1 MATEK
6 AKAKA
11 KPSASKEFVFE
22 WEGRDRAGK
31 QVRGEI
37 RAAGENQ
44 VQAAL
49 RRQGVIP
56 LKVKKRRTSAGR
68 PIKPKDLAIFTRQLA
83 TMMKAGVP
91 LLQAFD
97 IVGRGNPNPSVTRL
111 LSDIR
116 NDVETGT
123 SLSAAFR
130 KYPLYFDN
138 LYCNLVEAGEAA
150 GILDQLLDRLAVY
163 MEKTEA
169 MKSKIKS
176 ALMYPISVLVV
187 AFVVT
192 AVIMIFVVPAFK
204 EVFSN
209 FGADLPGPTLAVI
222 ALSEFFVAYWWAIFG
237 GIGGGLY
244 FFMQAWRRNQKMQHF
259 MDRVLLK
266 LPIFGVL
273 VDKSCIARWTR
284 TLSTMF
290 AAGVPL
296 VEALDSVGGA
306 AGNSVYELAT
316 IKIQQEVST
325 GTALTTA
332 MTNANL
338 FPSMVL
344 QMCAIGEES
353 GSIDH
358 MLGKAADFFESEV
371 DDMVAGISS
380 LMEPIIIVILGTVI
394 GGIVVAMYLPI
405 FKLGQ
410 VV

>member
-1 MATEK
+1 MATDK
-6 AKAKA
+6 TK
-11 KPSASKEFVFE
+11 SSTVKEFVFE
-22 WEGRDRAGK
+22 WEGKDRNGK
-31 QVRGEI
+31 QVRGET

-44 VQAAL
+44 VTAAL
-49 RRQGVIP
+49 RRQGVMPTKI
-56 LKVKKRRTSAGR
+56 KKRRMSSGR
-68 PIKPKDLAIFTRQLA
+68 AIKPKDIAIFTRQLA

-97 IVGRGNPNPSVTRL
+97 IVGRGNPNPNVTRL
-111 LSDIR
+111 LNDIR
-116 NDVETGT
+116 SDVETGT
-123 SLSAAFR
+123 SLSVAFR
-130 KYPLYFDN
+130 KYPLHFDA

-176 ALMYPISVLVV
+176 ALMYPIAVLIV

-192 AVIMIFVVPAFK
+192 AVIMIFVVPSFK
-204 EVFSN
+204 EVFTS
-209 FGADLPGPTLAVI
+209 FGADLPAPTLVVI
-222 ALSEFFVAYWWAIFG
+222 AMSEFFVSYWWLIFG
-237 GIGGGLY
+237 GLFGGFY
-244 FFMQAWRRNQKMQHF
+244 FFMQAWRRNVKVQIF
-259 MDRVLLK
+259 MDRMMLK
-266 LPIFGVL
+266 MPIFGVL
-273 VDKSCIARWTR
+273 VEKSSIARWTR

-306 AGNSVYELAT
+306 AGNYVFESAT
-316 IKIQQEVST
+316 LKIQQEVST
-325 GTALTTA
+325 GTALTAA

-358 MLGKAADFFESEV
+358 MLGKAADFYESEV

-380 LMEPIIIVILGTVI
+380 LMEPIIIVVLGTVI

>member
-1 MATEK
+1 MATSK
-6 AKAKA
+6 STDAK
-11 KPSASKEFVFE
+11 EVVFE
-22 WEGRDRAGK
+22 WEGKDRNGK
-31 QVRGEI
+31 QVRGET
-37 RAAGENQ
+37 RASGENQ
-44 VQAAL
+44 VKAAL
-49 RRQGVIP
+49 RRQGVTPSKI
-56 LKVKKRRTSAGR
+56 KKRRMRSGKS
-68 PIKPKDLAIFTRQLA
+68 IKPKDLAIFTRQLA

-97 IVGRGNPNPSVTRL
+97 IVGRGNPNPSVTKL
-111 LSDIR
+111 LNDIR
-116 NDVETGT
+116 TDVETGT
-123 SLSAAFR
+123 SLSSAFR
-130 KYPLYFDN
+130 KYPIYFDA
-138 LYCNLVEAGEAA
+138 LYCNLVEAGETA
-150 GILDQLLDRLAVY
+150 GILDQLLERLAVY

-169 MKSKIKS
+169 IKSKIKS

-187 AFVVT
+187 AFVVV
-192 AVIMIFVVPAFK
+192 AVIMIFVIPSFK
-204 EVFSN
+204 QVFSS
-209 FGADLPGPTLAVI
+209 FGGELPAPTLMVI
-222 ALSEFFVAYWWAIFG
+222 AMSEFFVAYWWIIFP
-237 GIGGGLY
+237 GIGGGVY
-244 FFMQAWRRNQKMQHF
+244 FFLESWKRNEKMQAV
-259 MDRVLLK
+259 MDRIMLK
-266 LPIFGVL
+266 LPIFGTL

-306 AGNSVYELAT
+306 AGNSVYAEAT
-316 IKIQQEVST
+316 QKIQQEVST
-325 GTALTTA
+325 GTALTAA
-332 MTNANL
+332 MTNVNL

>member
-1 MATEK
+1 MAT
-6 AKAKA
+6 AKMKGG
-11 KPSASKEFVFE
+11 KEFVFE
-22 WEGRDRAGK
+22 WEGKDRAGK
-31 QVRGEI
+31 QVRGET
-37 RAAGENQ
+37 RAGGENQ
-44 VQAAL
+44 VKAAL
-49 RRQGVIP
+49 RRQGVLPSKI
-56 LKVKKRRTSAGR
+56 KKRRMSGGKA
-68 PIKPKDLAIFTRQLA
+68 IKPKDLAIFTRQLA

-97 IVGRGNPNPSVTRL
+97 IVGRGNPNPRVTKL
-111 LSDIR
+111 LGDIR

-123 SLSAAFR
+123 SLSIAFR

-138 LYCNLVEAGEAA
+138 LYCNLIEAGEAA

-169 MKSKIKS
+169 IKSKIKS

-209 FGADLPGPTLAVI
+209 FGADLPAPTLAVI
-222 ALSEFFVAYWWAIFG
+222 AMSEIFVKYWWLIFG
-237 GIGGGLY
+237 GLGGGFY
-244 FFMQAWRRNQKMQHF
+244 FFMQAWQRNEKMQHV
-259 MDRVLLK
+259 MDRIMLK
-266 LPIFGVL
+266 MPIFGTL

-306 AGNSVYELAT
+306 AGNSVYTMAT
-316 IKIQQEVST
+316 KKIQQEVST
-325 GTALTTA
+325 GTALTVA

-353 GSIDH
+353 GSLDH
-358 MLGKAADFFESEV
+358 MLGKAADFYEAEV

>member
-6 AKAKA
+6 TKQKVVV
-11 KPSASKEFVFE
+11 KEFVFE
-22 WEGRDRAGK
+22 WEGKDRNGK
-31 QVRGEI
+31 QVRGET

-44 VQAAL
+44 VTAAL
-49 RRQGVIP
+49 RRQGVMPTKI
-56 LKVKKRRTSAGR
+56 KKRRMSAGKR
-68 PIKPKDLAIFTRQLA
+68 IKPKDIAIFTRQLA

-111 LSDIR
+111 LNDIR

-123 SLSAAFR
+123 SLSTAFR
-130 KYPLYFDN
+130 KYPLQFDA

-176 ALMYPISVLVV
+176 ALMYPIAVLIV

-192 AVIMIFVVPAFK
+192 AVIMIFVVPSFK
-204 EVFSN
+204 EVFTS
-209 FGADLPGPTLAVI
+209 FGADLPAPTLLVI
-222 ALSEFFVAYWWAIFG
+222 AMSEFFVAYWWLIFG
-237 GIGGGLY
+237 GLGGGFY
-244 FFMQAWRRNQKMQHF
+244 FFMQAWQRNKKVQIF
-259 MDRVLLK
+259 MDRLMLK

-273 VDKSCIARWTR
+273 VEKSSIARWTR

-306 AGNSVYELAT
+306 AGNSVYEAAT

-325 GTALTTA
+325 GTALTAA
-332 MTNANL
+332 MTNVNL

-358 MLGKAADFFESEV
+358 MLGKAADFYESEV

>member
-1 MATEK
+1 MATS
-6 AKAKA
+6 AKAA
-11 KPSASKEFVFE
+11 PVKEIVFE
-22 WEGRDRAGK
+22 WEGKDRNGK
-31 QVRGEI
+31 QVRGET

-44 VQAAL
+44 VKSAL
-49 RRQGVIP
+49 RRQGVTPTKI
-56 LKVKKRRTSAGR
+56 KKRRMSSGKS
-68 PIKPKDLAIFTRQLA
+68 IKPKDMAIFTRQLA

-97 IVGRGNPNPSVTRL
+97 IVGRGNPNPSVTKL
-111 LSDIR
+111 LNDIR
-116 NDVETGT
+116 SDVETGT
-123 SLSAAFR
+123 SLSSAFR
-130 KYPLYFDN
+130 KFPLYFDN
-138 LYCNLVEAGEAA
+138 LYCNLVEAGETA

-169 MKSKIKS
+169 IKSKIKS
-176 ALMYPISVLVV
+176 ALMYPITVLIV
-187 AFVVT
+187 AFVVVS
-192 AVIMIFVVPAFK
+192 VIMIFVIPSFK
-204 EVFSN
+204 QVFSS
-209 FGADLPGPTLAVI
+209 FGGELPAPTLVVI
-222 ALSEFFVAYWWAIFG
+222 AMSEIFISYWYLIFG
-237 GIGGGLY
+237 GIGGGVY
-244 FFMQAWRRNQKMQHF
+244 FFMQAWKRNKKMQAF
-259 MDRVLLK
+259 MDRLMLK
-266 LPIFGVL
+266 MPIFGVL

-306 AGNSVYELAT
+306 SGNSVYESAT
-316 IKIQQEVST
+316 TKIQQEVST
-325 GTALTTA
+325 GTALTQA
-332 MTNANL
+332 MSNANL

-358 MLGKAADFFESEV
+358 MLGKAADFYEAEV

>member
-1 MATEK
+1 MAT
-6 AKAKA
+6 AT
-11 KPSASKEFVFE
+11 KPKEIKESVYE
-22 WEGRDRAGK
+22 WEGKDRNGK
-31 QVRGEI
+31 QVRGET

-44 VQAAL
+44 VLASL

-56 LKVKKRRTSAGR
+56 GKIKKRRTGGGGR
-68 PIKPKDLAIFTRQLA
+68 IKPKDMAIFTRQLA

-97 IVGRGNPNPSVTRL
+97 IVGRGNPNPRVTKL
-111 LSDIR
+111 LNDIR
-116 NDVETGT
+116 TDVETGT
-123 SLSAAFR
+123 SLSVAFR
-130 KYPLYFDN
+130 KFPLYFDN
-138 LYCNLVEAGEAA
+138 LYCNLVEAGESA

-169 MKSKIKS
+169 IKSKIKS
-176 ALMYPISVLVV
+176 ALMYPITVLIV
-187 AFVVT
+187 AFVVVS
-192 AVIMIFVVPAFK
+192 VIMIFVIPAFK

-209 FGADLPGPTLAVI
+209 FGGELPGPTLIVI
-222 ALSEFFVAYWWAIFG
+222 ALSEIFVKWWWLIFG
-237 GIGGGLY
+237 GIGGGVY
-244 FFMQAWRRNQKMQHF
+244 FFMQAWQRSERMQVI
-259 MDRVLLK
+259 MDRIMLK
-266 LPIFGVL
+266 LPIFGTL
-273 VDKSCIARWTR
+273 VEKSCIARWTR

-306 AGNSVYELAT
+306 AGNAVFAIAT
-316 IKIQQEVST
+316 VKIQHEVST
-325 GTALTTA
+325 GTALTAA
-332 MTNANL
+332 MTNANI

-358 MLGKAADFFESEV
+358 MLGKAADFFEAEV

-380 LMEPIIIVILGTVI
+380 LMEPIIIVILGSVI

-405 FKLGQ
+405 FKLGA

>member
-1 MATEK
+1 MATSK
-6 AKAKA
+6 AKETGT
-11 KPSASKEFVFE
+11 SVFE
-22 WEGRDRAGK
+22 WEGKDRSGK
-31 QVRGEI
+31 QIRGEI
-37 RAAGENQ
+37 RAIGENQ
-44 VQAAL
+44 VNATL
-49 RRQGVIP
+49 RRQGITP
-56 LKVKKRRTSAGR
+56 SRIKKRKLRSGR
-68 PIKPKDLAIFTRQLA
+68 PIKSKDLAIFTRQLA

-97 IVGRGNPNPSVTRL
+97 IVGRGNPNPSVTKL
-111 LSDIR
+111 LNDIR
-116 NDVETGT
+116 TDVETGT
-123 SLSAAFR
+123 ALNAAFR
-130 KYPLYFDN
+130 KFPLYFDN

-169 MKSKIKS
+169 IKSKIKS

-222 ALSEFFVAYWWAIFG
+222 ALSEIFVKYWWLIFG
-237 GIGGGLY
+237 SLIGGVY
-244 FFMQAWRRNQKMQHF
+244 FFMQAWQRNETVQQF
-259 MDRVLLK
+259 MDRLLLK
-266 LPIFGVL
+266 VPIFGVL
-273 VDKSCIARWTR
+273 VEKSCVARWTR

-306 AGNSVYELAT
+306 AGNSVYSRAT
-316 IKIQQEVST
+316 TKIQQEVST

-332 MTNANL
+332 MTNVNL

-358 MLGKAADFFESEV
+358 MLGKAADFYESEV

-380 LMEPIIIVILGTVI
+380 LMEPIIIVILGSVI

>member
-1 MATEK
+1 MATAN
-6 AKAKA
+6 AKSAK
-11 KPSASKEFVFE
+11 SAPAAKEFVFE
-22 WEGRDRAGK
+22 WEGKDRNGK

-37 RAAGENQ
+37 RGGGENQ
-44 VQAAL
+44 VRSAL

-56 LKVKKRRTSAGR
+56 SKLKKRRMSAGSR
-68 PIKPKDLAIFTRQLA
+68 IKPKDLAIFTRQLA

-97 IVGRGNPNPSVTRL
+97 IVGRGNPNPRVTKL
-111 LSDIR
+111 LNDIR
-116 NDVETGT
+116 TDVETGT
-123 SLSAAFR
+123 SLSVAFR
-130 KYPLYFDN
+130 KFPLYFDN
-138 LYCNLVEAGEAA
+138 LYCNLVEAGESA

-169 MKSKIKS
+169 IKSKIKS
-176 ALMYPISVLVV
+176 ALMYPITVLIV
-187 AFVVT
+187 AFVVV
-192 AVIMIFVVPAFK
+192 AIIMIFVIPSFK
-204 EVFSN
+204 EVFSS
-209 FGADLPGPTLAVI
+209 FGGELPMPTLVVI
-222 ALSEFFVAYWWAIFG
+222 SMSEFFIKYWYLIFG
-237 GIGGGLY
+237 GIGGGVY
-244 FFMQAWRRNQKMQHF
+244 FFMEAWKRNEKMQMV
-259 MDRVLLK
+259 MDRIMLK
-266 LPIFGVL
+266 LPIFGTL

-306 AGNSVYELAT
+306 AGNSVYSAAT
-316 IKIQQEVST
+316 VKIQQEVST
-325 GTALTTA
+325 GTALTAA

-344 QMCAIGEES
+344 QMCSIGEES

-358 MLGKAADFFESEV
+358 MLGKAADFYEAEV

-380 LMEPIIIVILGTVI
+380 LMEPIIIVILGSVI
-394 GGIVVAMYLPI
+394 GGIIVAMYLPI
-405 FKLGQ
+405 FKLGA

>member
-1 MATEK
+1 MAT
-6 AKAKA
+6 AKSKD
-11 KPSASKEFVFE
+11 SKEFVFE
-22 WEGRDRAGK
+22 WEGKDRNGK

-37 RAAGENQ
+37 RAGGENQ
-44 VQAAL
+44 VQSAL
-49 RRQGVIP
+49 RRQGVTPSKI
-56 LKVKKRRTSAGR
+56 KKRRMSAGSS
-68 PIKPKDLAIFTRQLA
+68 IKPKDMAIFTRQLA

-97 IVGRGNPNPSVTRL
+97 IVGRGNPNPRVTKL
-111 LSDIR
+111 LNDIR
-116 NDVETGT
+116 TDVETGT
-123 SLSAAFR
+123 SLSVAFR
-130 KYPLYFDN
+130 KFPLYFDN
-138 LYCNLVEAGEAA
+138 LYCNLVEAGESA

-169 MKSKIKS
+169 IKSKIKS
-176 ALMYPISVLVV
+176 ALMYPISVLIV
-187 AFVVT
+187 AFVVV
-192 AVIMIFVVPAFK
+192 AVIMIFVIPAFK

-209 FGADLPGPTLAVI
+209 FGGELPTPTLIVI
-222 ALSEFFVAYWWAIFG
+222 AMSEFFVKYWYLIFG
-237 GIGGGLY
+237 GIGGGIY
-244 FFMQAWRRNQKMQHF
+244 FFFQAWQRNEKMQNV
-259 MDRVLLK
+259 MDRIMLK
-266 LPIFGVL
+266 LPIFGTL

-306 AGNSVYELAT
+306 AGNSVYTKAT
-316 IKIQQEVST
+316 LRIQHEVST
-325 GTALTTA
+325 GTALTVA

-344 QMCAIGEES
+344 QMCSIGEES

-358 MLGKAADFFESEV
+358 MLGKAADFYEAEV

-380 LMEPIIIVILGTVI
+380 LMEPIIIVILGTLI

>member
-1 MATEK
+1 MVTSRIK
-6 AKAKA
+6 GIKDY
-11 KPSASKEFVFE
+11 VFE
-22 WEGRDRAGK
+22 WEGRDRNGK
-31 QVRGEI
+31 SVRGET
-37 RAAGENQ
+37 RAGGEHQ

-49 RRQGVIP
+49 RRQGVTPTKIR
-56 LKVKKRRTSAGR
+56 KRKMRSGKS
-68 PIKPKDLAIFTRQLA
+68 IKPKDLAIFTRQLA

-97 IVGRGNPNPSVTRL
+97 IVGRGNPNASVTKL
-111 LSDIR
+111 LNDIR
-116 NDVETGT
+116 TDVETGT
-123 SLSAAFR
+123 SLSIAFR

-138 LYCNLVEAGEAA
+138 LYCNLIEAGETA

-209 FGADLPGPTLAVI
+209 FGADLPTPTLVVI
-222 ALSEFFVAYWWAIFG
+222 AISEIFVKYWWLIFG
-237 GIGGGLY
+237 GIGGSLY
-244 FFMQAWRRNQKMQHF
+244 FFMQAWRRNEQMQNL

-266 LPIFGVL
+266 MPIFGVL
-273 VDKSCIARWTR
+273 VDKSCVARWTR

-306 AGNSVYELAT
+306 AGNSVYLNAT
-316 IKIQQEVST
+316 KQIQQEVST
-325 GTALTTA
+325 GTALTVA
-332 MTNANL
+332 MGNVGL

-358 MLGKAADFFESEV
+358 MLGKAADFYEAEV

-394 GGIVVAMYLPI
+394 GGIVVAMYMPI
-405 FKLGQ
+405 FKIGQ

>member
-6 AKAKA
+6 K
-11 KPSASKEFVFE
+11 SIKEFVYE
-22 WEGRDRAGK
+22 WEGKDRNGK
-31 QVRGEI
+31 QVRGET
-37 RAAGENQ
+37 RAGGENQ
-44 VQAAL
+44 VRAGL
-49 RRQGVIP
+49 RRQGVTPI
-56 LKVKKRRTSAGR
+56 KIKKRRMGSTKS
-68 PIKPKDLAIFTRQLA
+68 IKPKDMAIFTRQLA

-111 LSDIR
+111 LNDIR

-123 SLSAAFR
+123 SLSMAFR

-209 FGADLPGPTLAVI
+209 FGADLPAPTLAVI
-222 ALSEFFVAYWWAIFG
+222 AISEIFVQYWWLIFG
-237 GIGGGLY
+237 GLGGGVY
-244 FFMQAWRRNQKMQHF
+244 FFMQAWRRNRKMQLV
-259 MDRVLLK
+259 MDRIMLK
-266 LPIFGVL
+266 LPIFGTL
-273 VDKSCIARWTR
+273 VEKSCIARWTR

-306 AGNSVYELAT
+306 SGNSVFEVAT
-316 IKIQQEVST
+316 VKIQQEVST
-325 GTALTTA
+325 GTALTAA
-332 MTNANL
+332 MTNVNL

-358 MLGKAADFFESEV
+358 MLGKAADFYESEV

>member
-6 AKAKA
+6 
-11 KPSASKEFVFE
+11 SKSIKDFVFE
-22 WEGRDRAGK
+22 WEGKDRNGK
-31 QVRGEI
+31 QVRGET
-37 RAAGENQ
+37 RAVGEHQ
-44 VQAAL
+44 VQAML
-49 RRQGVIP
+49 RRQGVLPKKI
-56 LKVKKRRTSAGR
+56 KKRRMRSGKS
-68 PIKPKDLAIFTRQLA
+68 IKPKDLAIFTRQLA

-97 IVGRGNPNPSVTRL
+97 IVGRGNPNPSVTKL
-111 LSDIR
+111 LNDIR
-116 NDVETGT
+116 SDVETGT

-130 KYPLYFDN
+130 KFPLYFDN
-138 LYCNLVEAGEAA
+138 LYCNLIEAGESA

-169 MKSKIKS
+169 IKSKIKS
-176 ALMYPISVLVV
+176 ALMYPISVLIV

-209 FGADLPGPTLAVI
+209 FGADLPAPTLAVI
-222 ALSEFFVAYWWAIFG
+222 AISEIFVSYWWLIFG
-237 GIGGGLY
+237 GLFGGFY
-244 FFMQAWRRNQKMQHF
+244 FFMQAWRRNEKMQHV
-259 MDRVLLK
+259 MDRIMLK
-266 LPIFGVL
+266 MPIFGVL

-306 AGNSVYELAT
+306 AGNSVYEIAT
-316 IKIQQEVST
+316 KKIQQEVST
-325 GTALTTA
+325 GTALTVA
-332 MTNANL
+332 MTNTNL

-344 QMCAIGEES
+344 QMCSIGEES

-358 MLGKAADFFESEV
+358 MLGKAADFYEAEV

>member
-1 MATEK
+1 MAT
-6 AKAKA
+6 AKAKTA
-11 KPSASKEFVFE
+11 KEFVFE
-22 WEGRDRAGK
+22 WEGKDRNGK
-31 QVRGEI
+31 QVRGET
-37 RAAGENQ
+37 RGGGENQ
-44 VQAAL
+44 VRSAL

-56 LKVKKRRTSAGR
+56 SKLKKRRMSSGSR
-68 PIKPKDLAIFTRQLA
+68 IKPKDLAIFTRQLA

-97 IVGRGNPNPSVTRL
+97 IVGRGNPNPRVTKL
-111 LSDIR
+111 LNDIR
-116 NDVETGT
+116 TDVETGT
-123 SLSAAFR
+123 SLSVAFR
-130 KYPLYFDN
+130 KFPLYFDN
-138 LYCNLVEAGEAA
+138 LYCNLVEAGESA

-169 MKSKIKS
+169 IKSKIKS
-176 ALMYPISVLVV
+176 ALMYPITVLIV
-187 AFVVT
+187 AFVVV
-192 AVIMIFVVPAFK
+192 AIIMIFVIPSFK
-204 EVFSN
+204 EVFTS
-209 FGADLPGPTLAVI
+209 FGGELPMPTLMVI
-222 ALSEFFVAYWWAIFG
+222 AMSEFFIKYWYLIFG
-237 GIGGGLY
+237 GIGGGVY
-244 FFMQAWRRNQKMQHF
+244 FFMEAWKRNEKMQMV
-259 MDRVLLK
+259 MDRIMLK
-266 LPIFGVL
+266 LPIFGTL

-306 AGNSVYELAT
+306 AGNSVYSAAT
-316 IKIQQEVST
+316 VKIQHEVST
-325 GTALTTA
+325 GTALTAA

-344 QMCAIGEES
+344 QMCSIGEES

-358 MLGKAADFFESEV
+358 MLGKAADFYEAEV

-380 LMEPIIIVILGTVI
+380 LMEPIIIVVLGTVI

>member
-1 MATEK
+1 MATDK
-6 AKAKA
+6 SKDAKEAM
-11 KPSASKEFVFE
+11 FE
-22 WEGRDRAGK
+22 WEGKDRNGK
-31 QVRGEI
+31 QVRGET
-37 RAAGENQ
+37 RAVSEIQ
-44 VQAAL
+44 VRAAL
-49 RRQGVIP
+49 RRQGVTATRI
-56 LKVKKRRTSAGR
+56 KKRRMSSGKAVR
-68 PIKPKDLAIFTRQLA
+68 PKDLAIFTRQLA
-83 TMMKAGVP
+83 AMMKAGVP

-111 LSDIR
+111 LYDIR
-116 NDVETGT
+116 TDVETGT
-123 SLSAAFR
+123 SLNVAFR
-130 KYPLYFDN
+130 KYPRYFDD

-176 ALMYPISVLVV
+176 ALMYPMSVLIV

-204 EVFSN
+204 EVFAN
-209 FGADLPGPTLAVI
+209 FGADLPGPTLFVI
-222 ALSEFFVAYWWAIFG
+222 ALSEIFVQYWWLIFG
-237 GIGGGLY
+237 GLFGGFY
-244 FFMQAWRRNQKMQHF
+244 FFMQAWRRSKAMQMV
-259 MDRVLLK
+259 MDRVLLRM
-266 LPIFGVL
+266 PIFGTL
-273 VDKSCIARWTR
+273 VEKSCVARWTR
-284 TLSTMF
+284 TLATMF

-296 VEALDSVGGA
+296 VEALNSVGGA
-306 AGNSVYELAT
+306 AGNSVYTAAT
-316 IKIQQEVST
+316 VKIQQEVST
-325 GTALTTA
+325 GTALTEA
-332 MTNANL
+332 MTNVKL

-353 GSIDH
+353 GSVDH
-358 MLGKAADFFESEV
+358 MLGKAADFFEAEV

-380 LMEPIIIVILGTVI
+380 LMEPIIIVVLGTVI